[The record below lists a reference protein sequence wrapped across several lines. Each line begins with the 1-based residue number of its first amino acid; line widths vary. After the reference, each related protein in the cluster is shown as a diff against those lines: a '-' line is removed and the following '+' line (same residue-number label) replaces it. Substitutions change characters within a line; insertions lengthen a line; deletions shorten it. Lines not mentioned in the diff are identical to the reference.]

1 MNHEN
6 DIKGDKDDITYRIK
20 KLIDEDRNFLNYIN
34 GNGQDYLNRIGKIS
48 YIKHD
53 VVAKENNGKQYY
65 IYCINSFI

>member
-20 KLIDEDRNFLNYIN
+20 KLIDKDKNFLNYIN
-34 GNGQDYLNRIGKIS
+34 GNDQYYLNRIGKIS

-53 VVAKENNGKQYY
+53 VVPKENNGKQYY
-65 IYCINSFI
+65 IYCINLFI